1 MYSGKG
7 ECAAKMRRWGAFLTT
22 KKDPRLLEGDDYAL
36 SLFLVIF
43 AETRFFRS
51 FDFGAC
57 TFTQNDVSASHPT
70 VYFLLSNK
78 LRDAFVLG
86 HGLHDAPHF
95 PFLLFETAAEEG
107 HKHFHEHF
115 AVIDGT
121 VHLFFVDGHRD
132 FAALHEH
139 VGHEAELVVC
149 KFRHDCFRNSEAID
163 DGVPWR
169 ELRILFVG
177 GAQEAGVEVG
187 VVGEQDGA
195 RAAEGGELLERFT
208 YWRCVFDHFVGNV
221 VHVGGFGG
229 NEHVGLYERV
239 KFRDEFRDHAPV
251 FHLYSELY
259 GANFNDFVLAVY
271 KTSRF

>member
-1 MYSGKG
+1 MLCHFFSLSSQ
-7 ECAAKMRRWGAFLTT
+7 RRVFLDLSTSVHAPSLRMT
-22 KKDPRLLEGDDYAL
+22 FPRHILL
-36 SLFLVIF
+36 
-43 AETRFFRS
+43 
-51 FDFGAC
+51 
-57 TFTQNDVSASHPT
+57 PT
-70 VYFLLSNK
+70 VYFLLPNE

-107 HKHFHEHF
+107 DEHFHEHF
-115 AVIDGT
+115 TVVHGA

-132 FAALHEH
+132 FTALHEH
-139 VGHEAELVVC
+139 VGHEAELVVRE
-149 KFRHDCFRNSEAID
+149 FRHDGFGNGEAVD

-177 GAQEAGVEVG
+177 GTQEAGVEVG

-195 RAAEGGELLERFT
+195 WAAEGGELLERFT
-208 YWRCVFDHFVGNV
+208 DWRCVFDHFVGNV

-239 KFRDEFRDHAPV
+239 KFRDEFRHDASV

-259 GANFNDFVLAVY
+259 GANFNDFVFAVN

>member
-1 MYSGKG
+1 MCVLGKANARPKCG
-7 ECAAKMRRWGAFLTT
+7 VGAHFSPQ

-86 HGLHDAPHF
+86 HGLHDAAHF
-95 PFLLFETAAEEG
+95 PFLFLEAAAEEG
-107 HKHFHEHF
+107 DEHFHEHF

-177 GAQEAGVEVG
+177 GAQETGVEVG
-187 VVGEQDGA
+187 VVG
-195 RAAEGGELLERFT
+195 
-208 YWRCVFDHFVGNV
+208 
-221 VHVGGFGG
+221 
-229 NEHVGLYERV
+229 
-239 KFRDEFRDHAPV
+239 
-251 FHLYSELY
+251 
-259 GANFNDFVLAVY
+259 
-271 KTSRF
+271 

>member
-1 MYSGKG
+1 MRGQN
-7 ECAAKMRRWGAFLTT
+7 AALGRISHY

-43 AETRFFRS
+43 AETSFFRS

-57 TFTQNDVSASHPT
+57 TFAQNDVSASHPT
-70 VYFLLSNK
+70 VYFLLPNE

-107 HKHFHEHF
+107 DEHFHEHF
-115 AVIDGT
+115 AVVHGA

-132 FAALHEH
+132 FTAFHEH
-139 VGHEAELVVC
+139 VGHEAELVVRE
-149 KFRHDCFRNSEAID
+149 FRHDGFGNGEAVD
-163 DGVPWR
+163 NGVAR
-169 ELRILFVG
+169 CELRVLFVG
-177 GAQEAGVEVG
+177 GAQEARIEVC
-187 VVGEQDGA
+187 VVGEQNGA
-195 RAAEGGELLERFT
+195 RAAECGELLEGFAD
-208 YWRCVFDHFVGNV
+208 WRCVFDHLVGNV

-239 KFRDEFRDHAPV
+239 KFRDKFRHDASV

-259 GANFNDFVLAVY
+259 GANFNDFVFAVN